1 MARITTSTLLLIT
14 MFFPVQAAYGQE
26 EIGVRRAAYNALFEI
41 KNPQE
46 RIAAEM
52 RYNYLG
58 HENQDSN
65 RASNFENVKAVA
77 SSFPDQIYRTEFV
90 FQRGLS
96 SSEVEQLL
104 IAGDFEYVEQLTAFV
119 VKKNGRVVTIGFKNY
134 EIWAGSPREVLD
146 HIIAEL
152 YQQSK
157 VAEDAGLPQ
166 NELHKLVL
174 STLSKPDLMR
184 FYKIEAHTSAAV
196 VELLRSSNAND
207 LAFVGM
213 HEVQKQIIR
222 IPQSDKHQIPATL
235 EDSGGEA
242 LRGGFQNAQPLLGC

>member
-1 MARITTSTLLLIT
+1 M
-14 MFFPVQAAYGQE
+14 
-26 EIGVRRAAYNALFEI
+26 
-41 KNPQE
+41 
-46 RIAAEM
+46 
-52 RYNYLG
+52 
-58 HENQDSN
+58 
-65 RASNFENVKAVA
+65 
-77 SSFPDQIYRTEFV
+77 

-119 VKKNGRVVTIGFKNY
+119 VNKNGRVVTIGFKNY

-242 LRGGFQNAQPLLGC
+242 LRGGFQNAQPSLGVQIETALDSAVAFGTDVVRLIFDFVVPSAYANQICDPTVGNHCPPEHHFAPGSGLHTGTWKFDSAPATNEIS